1 MKPGASLELLDVEK
15 FHQVMDRS
23 LLSPVL
29 CGLLNTR
36 LGGKIFVGVKRCGLI
51 RGIVLERKKR
61 DLASYLIYLF
71 LDFYEG
77 QMFQFGPERVNF
89 KASFIMLTRLTFE
102 IFLLQVR
109 QLLDRIFNNNINPRV
124 GPNLVDVDFVRVVDK
139 KLPRLEL
146 HLVVMTVQ
154 GQARDK
160 VFSVQGIHP
169 EINGTYTRKE
179 SRSENNVKMK

>member
-1 MKPGASLELLDVEK
+1 MKVKCSNLD
-15 FHQVMDRS
+15 R
-23 LLSPVL
+23 
-29 CGLLNTR
+29 
-36 LGGKIFVGVKRCGLI
+36 
-51 RGIVLERKKR
+51 
-61 DLASYLIYLF
+61 
-71 LDFYEG
+71 
-77 QMFQFGPERVNF
+77 RVNF

-160 VFSVQGIHP
+160 VFSVQGIDP
-169 EINGTYTRKE
+169 EINGIYTRKE

>member
-23 LLSPVL
+23 LLSPLL

-77 QMFQFGPERVNF
+77 QMFQFGPE
-89 KASFIMLTRLTFE
+89 S
-102 IFLLQVR
+102 
-109 QLLDRIFNNNINPRV
+109 
-124 GPNLVDVDFVRVVDK
+124 
-139 KLPRLEL
+139 EL
-146 HLVVMTVQ
+146 
-154 GQARDK
+154 
-160 VFSVQGIHP
+160 
-169 EINGTYTRKE
+169 
-179 SRSENNVKMK
+179 